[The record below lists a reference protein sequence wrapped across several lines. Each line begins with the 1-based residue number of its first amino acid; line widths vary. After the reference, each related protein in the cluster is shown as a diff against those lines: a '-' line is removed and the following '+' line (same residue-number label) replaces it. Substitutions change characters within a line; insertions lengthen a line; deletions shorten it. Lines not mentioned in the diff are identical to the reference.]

1 MTPFP
6 DMKERFR
13 HSAAFLNMSVVALR
27 NGTNSKVSNAILC
40 SKHLAIRVGSINI
53 VSYRWYWGD
62 SSPRRRPTI
71 IWRKG
76 LKTQCMERRMAG
88 WWKCFWYQG
97 TLSLGINAIYVDLK
111 NCGRRERVVPGLQ
124 PTAVVCNLGQAVDFV
139 SSHHTIYSGKS
150 WACSTCAAM
159 CRRII
164 LWAHFAR
171 VEMPVQQYRKVM
183 CAVNISKRSTR
194 VRRIW
199 GKSAIVHLTSY
210 FPSRIHWEI
219 WISEWIRRSDQFGIE
234 EKRERRKKIEPR
246 EEISG
251 FIALIL
257 LLA

>member
-111 NCGRRERVVPGLQ
+111 NCGRRERAVPGLQ
-124 PTAVVCNLGQAVDFV
+124 PTAVVCNLCRNVQTNYPLSPFRTGRNASPAIQ
-139 SSHHTIYSGKS
+139 KS
-150 WACSTCAAM
+150 DVRC
-159 CRRII
+159 
-164 LWAHFAR
+164 
-171 VEMPVQQYRKVM
+171 QYFQTLHK
-183 CAVNISKRSTR
+183 SKKNL
-194 VRRIW
+194 
-199 GKSAIVHLTSY
+199 G
-210 FPSRIHWEI
+210 
-219 WISEWIRRSDQFGIE
+219 
-234 EKRERRKKIEPR
+234 
-246 EEISG
+246 
-251 FIALIL
+251 
-257 LLA
+257 